1 MLGSWLPVR
10 GVNSQINYS
19 TSLSAKGEQNME
31 KDKLVLKN
39 GIEVELEAGASL
51 SELKAAAD
59 SKRFMLATWELMTP
73 DNLSMVHIKNSAGLT
88 VGTYTD
94 LVLASETS
102 TERSDG
108 SILTT
113 YCLREKTAEERLSE
127 RIKALEETTD
137 ILTTEALM
145 GGEPI

>member
-102 TERSDG
+102 TERKYPYNLLFTRENGRRTALRAYKGIRRDNGYTDNRSVDG
-108 SILTT
+108 
-113 YCLREKTAEERLSE
+113 R
-127 RIKALEETTD
+127 
-137 ILTTEALM
+137 
-145 GGEPI
+145 

>member
-1 MLGSWLPVR
+1 
-10 GVNSQINYS
+10 
-19 TSLSAKGEQNME
+19 ME

-51 SELKAAAD
+51 SELKAVAD
-59 SKRFMLATWELMTP
+59 SKRFMLATWELMTL
-73 DNLSMVHIKNSAGLT
+73 DNLSEVQIKNGSGLT

-102 TERSDG
+102 IERPDG

-113 YCLREKTAEERLSE
+113 YRLREKTAEERLIE
-127 RIKALEETTD
+127 RVKALEETTD
-137 ILTTEALM
+137 ILTIDALS
-145 GGEPI
+145 GGETA